1 MLTRPMTEAERTE
14 RAPQVQLLNA
24 AKVKPEPIR
33 WLWPGWLPLGKLIVL
48 AGAPGTGK
56 TTLAQAITAIVT
68 IAGTW
73 PDGTRCP
80 VAGNVLFWSGED
92 DPADTL
98 IPRLHAAGADL
109 ARVFFV
115 GSVAK
120 AGEHR
125 PFDPS
130 RDMDALAEAA
140 RRIGDVRML
149 VCDPI
154 VSAVAGDSHK
164 NAEVRRG
171 LQPLVHLGHELG
183 AAVFGVSHFTKGSQ
197 GRDPTERVTGSLAF
211 GALAR
216 VVLAAAKVQD
226 ESSEHAGKRILAR
239 TKSNI
244 GPDDGGF
251 VYDLE
256 QVELAH
262 FPGVFATRVAWGTQL
277 EGAARDL
284 LREADTTREDDDEEA
299 DDTNEADTW
308 LRDLLRE
315 EGGEVKKADVLRAA
329 KACGMAQ
336 RTVERALS
344 RIGGKS
350 VTRGFGKDRHG
361 VWSLPDHSRH
371 HTRQPDEYGENG
383 ANGVNGERGHPS
395 PPFSPIS
402 PFKNCSGDGGEN
414 DGEVREWLP

>member
-1 MLTRPMTEAERTE
+1 MMTRPATPEERAERMP
-14 RAPQVQLLNA
+14 RVQLIQASGL
-24 AKVKPEPIR
+24 KPERIR

-56 TTLAQAITAIVT
+56 TTLAQAIAAVVT
-68 IAGTW
+68 TAGTW

-80 VAGNVLFWSGED
+80 LPGNVLFWSGED

-98 IPRLHAAGADL
+98 VPRLHAAGADL
-109 ARVFFV
+109 NRVFFV
-115 GSVAK
+115 GSVAE
-120 AGEHR
+120 AAEHR
-125 PFDPS
+125 PFDPA
-130 RDMDALAEAA
+130 RDLDALAEAA
-140 RRIGDVRML
+140 HRIGDVRLL
-149 VCDPI
+149 VCDPV

-183 AAVFGVSHFTKGSQ
+183 AAVLGISHFTKGTQ

-226 ESSEHAGKRILAR
+226 DGSEHAGKRILAR

-244 GPDDGGF
+244 GPDDGGL

-256 QVELAH
+256 QIELSH
-262 FPGVFATRVAWGTQL
+262 FPGLFASRVAWGAQL
-277 EGAARDL
+277 EGSARDL
-284 LREADTTREDDDEEA
+284 LREADTTREDDDEA
-299 DDTNEADTW
+299 DDINEVDAW

-315 EGGEVKKADVLRAA
+315 EGGEATKADVLRAA
-329 KACGMAQ
+329 KASGMRQ
-336 RTVERALS
+336 RTVERALT
-344 RIGGKS
+344 RIGKS
-350 VTRGFGKDRHG
+350 VTRGFGKDRHA

-371 HTRQPDEYGENG
+371 HTRQPDGHGEYGGNG
-383 ANGVNGERGHPS
+383 GNGEPAGSISPS
-395 PPFSPIS
+395 SPIS
-402 PFKNCSGDGGEN
+402 PFATVFGNGGEN
-414 DGEVREWLP
+414 EAEVRL

>member
-1 MLTRPMTEAERTE
+1 MLTRPATSEE
-14 RAPQVQLLNA
+14 RAAHLPSVHLVQA
-24 AKVKPEPIR
+24 SGVKPEPIR

-56 TTLAQAITAIVT
+56 TTLAQAIAAIVT
-68 IAGTW
+68 KSGTW

-80 VAGNVLFWSGED
+80 EAGNVLFWSGED

-109 ARVFFV
+109 NRVFFV
-115 GSVAK
+115 GSVAE
-120 AGEHR
+120 GDEHR
-125 PFDPS
+125 PFDPA

-140 RRIGDVRML
+140 HRIGHVHLL
-149 VCDPI
+149 VTDPI

-183 AAVFGVSHFTKGSQ
+183 AAVLGISHFTKGTQ

-216 VVLAAAKVQD
+216 VVLAAAKMQD
-226 ESSEHAGKRILAR
+226 DGSEHAGKRILAR

-244 GPDDGGF
+244 GPDDGSL

-256 QVELAH
+256 QIELSH
-262 FPGVFATRVAWGTQL
+262 FPGVFASRVAWGEQL

-284 LREADTTREDDDEEA
+284 LREADTTREDDDEA
-299 DDTNEADTW
+299 DDGNEADAW
-308 LRDLLRE
+308 LRELLRE
-315 EGGEVKKADVLRAA
+315 EGGEAKKADVLRAA

-336 RTVERALS
+336 RTVERALT
-344 RIGGKS
+344 RIGKS
-350 VTRGFGKDRHG
+350 VTRGFGKDRHA
-361 VWSLPDHSRH
+361 VWSLPDHARH
-371 HTRQPDEYGENG
+371 HARQPDEHGEY
-383 ANGVNGERGHPS
+383 GVNGEQAHPI
-395 PPFSPIS
+395 PPSSPIS
-402 PFKNCSGDGGEN
+402 PFATVFGNGGGNEA
-414 DGEVREWLP
+414 DEAEVRL